1 MNERTLS
8 SQPEDPAGRTEGGE
22 GLARLRE
29 PLRFGPDNRIE
40 LSGRVGLA
48 PLAGVSEQIFRLIC
62 HEHGSAFAVTELVSA
77 RGIVYSGL
85 EKSWRYL
92 ALHKDE
98 GPAAIQLFGADPEDF
113 AEAARRI
120 LSDERLAG
128 PDSPLIGVDINMG
141 CPVEKVVKTGA
152 GAALMEDP
160 ARAGAITRAIQ
171 EVFAEAGRE
180 ELAVTAKIRL
190 GFGKEAFTAPE
201 VSRELVKNGADLIV
215 IHGRTRAQMY
225 RGEAD
230 REKIARTVAATR
242 DASEQFGRQ
251 TAAVGNGDIDTVAS
265 ALHMMDVTACDA
277 VMIGRAAEGN
287 PWIFELEDRKPPVET
302 RIAAVRRHSE
312 GLIGTLGEKT
322 ALREFRK
329 TLIRYLHGSA
339 GASELRRQAGTIQSV
354 EDLDSVLDAWQRLN

>member
-1 MNERTLS
+1 MSENTLNRTPAD
-8 SQPEDPAGRTEGGE
+8 QAGRTEGGE

-29 PLRFGPDNRIE
+29 PLRFGPEPGIV
-40 LSGRVGLA
+40 LPGRVGLA

-62 HEHGSAFAVTELVSA
+62 REHGSAFAVTELVSA

-92 ALHKDE
+92 ALHRDE
-98 GPAAIQLFGADPEDF
+98 GPVAIQLFGADPEDF
-113 AEAARRI
+113 AEATRQI
-120 LSDERLAG
+120 LADDRLAG
-128 PDSPLIGVDINMG
+128 PDSPLIGIDINMG

-160 ARAGAITRAIQ
+160 LRAGAIAAAIR

-190 GFGKEAFTAPE
+190 GFEEGAFTAPE
-201 VSRELVKNGADLIV
+201 VSRELVRQGVDLIV

-225 RGEAD
+225 RGRAD
-230 REKIARTVAATR
+230 RGKIAQAVSVIR
-242 DASEQFGRQ
+242 DASVQYGRK
-251 TAAVGNGDIDTVAS
+251 TAAVGNGDIDSVAS
-265 ALHMMDVTACDA
+265 ALNMLDETACDA

-287 PWIFELEDRKPPVET
+287 PWIFELEDKKPPVEA
-302 RIAAVRRHSE
+302 RIAAVRRHSQ

-329 TLIRYLHGSA
+329 TLIRYLHGSK
-339 GASELRRQAGTIQSV
+339 GASDLRHQAGRIQSV
-354 EDLDSVLDAWQRLN
+354 EDLNSVLEAWQTLN